1 MSLTI
6 RRATPA
12 DADACVP
19 LIYSSGPAAFER
31 VFASGQLTAQ
41 DFLRPAFCS
50 GLGQFGCRQHWLIEE
65 NGQILATG
73 TAYSGRDTLAYG
85 LRSDRQII
93 ARYGLGAALGVL
105 GRGLA
110 MERLLPPPPRNTW
123 YLAHLGVAAQA
134 RGQGFGQQL
143 IDHLEQQGRAAGFER
158 VALDVA
164 VSNPRA
170 QALYE
175 RLGYRLEKERRS
187 TITGVADHRY
197 LTKAL

>member
-1 MSLTI
+1 MGLTI

-19 LIYSSGPAAFER
+19 LIHSSGPAAFEH

-41 DFLRPAFCS
+41 DFLGPAFCS

-65 NGQILATG
+65 NGQVLATG
-73 TAYSGRDTLAYG
+73 TAYSGRDTLAYS
-85 LRSDRQII
+85 LRSARQILSHYSF
-93 ARYGLGAALGVL
+93 RAALGVL

-110 MERLLPPPPRNTW
+110 MERLIPPPRREIW
-123 YLAHLGVAAQA
+123 YLAHLGVAAEA
-134 RGQGFGQQL
+134 RGRGLGQQL
-143 IDHLEQQGRAAGFER
+143 IGHLEQQGRTAGFER

-164 VSNPRA
+164 ASNPRA

-175 RLGYRLEKERRS
+175 RLGYRQETARTS
-187 TITGVADHRY
+187 TIAGVADHRY
-197 LTKAL
+197 LSKAL

>member
-1 MSLTI
+1 MGLTI

-19 LIYSSGPAAFER
+19 LIHSSGPAAFEH

-73 TAYSGRDTLAYG
+73 TAYSGRDTLAYS
-85 LRSDRQII
+85 LRSARQILSHYSF
-93 ARYGLGAALGVL
+93 RAALGVL
-105 GRGLA
+105 SRGLA
-110 MERLLPPPPRNTW
+110 MERLIPPPPRETW
-123 YLAHLGVAAQA
+123 YLAHLGVAAEA
-134 RGQGFGQQL
+134 RGRGLGQQL
-143 IDHLEQQGRAAGFER
+143 IGHLEQQGRTAGFER

-164 VSNPRA
+164 ASNPRA

-175 RLGYRLEKERRS
+175 RLGYRQETARTS
-187 TITGVADHRY
+187 TIAGVADHRY
-197 LTKAL
+197 LSKAL

>member
-1 MSLTI
+1 MGLTI

-12 DADACVP
+12 DAEACVP
-19 LIYSSGPAAFER
+19 LIYSSGPAAFEH

-65 NGQILATG
+65 NGQVLATG
-73 TAYSGRDTLAYG
+73 TAYSGRDTLAYS
-85 LRSDRQII
+85 LRSTRQILSHYSF
-93 ARYGLGAALGVL
+93 RAALGVL
-105 GRGLA
+105 NRGLA
-110 MERLLPPPPRNTW
+110 MERLIPPPPVKTW

-134 RGQGFGQQL
+134 RGQGFGQRL
-143 IDHLEQQGRAAGFER
+143 IDHLEQQGRTAGFER

-175 RLGYRLEKERRS
+175 RLGYRLEKERGS
-187 TITGVADHRY
+187 AIAGVADHRY
-197 LTKAL
+197 LSKAL